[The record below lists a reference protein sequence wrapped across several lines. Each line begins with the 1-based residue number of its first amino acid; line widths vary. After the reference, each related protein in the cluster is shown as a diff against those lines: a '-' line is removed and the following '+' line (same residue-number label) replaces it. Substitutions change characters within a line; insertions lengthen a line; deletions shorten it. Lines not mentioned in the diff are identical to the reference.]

1 MSVGADPRP
10 GLRDIEV
17 YDSPQLDVPVRLNT
31 NECPH
36 PLPEDFMDE
45 LAASIHDLPLHR
57 YPDGQMRRLL
67 ADLAAATMHPVEG
80 VWAANGSNEILTELL
95 QAYGGPGRRAA
106 LFEPTYL
113 LHSRLA
119 RLTHTEVERL
129 ALPSTFVLGDAE
141 VAAVAASSPDVV
153 FVCSPNNP
161 TGNAQPLSA
170 IAAIAETVPNALVIV
185 DEAYG
190 EFAPAASAQAL
201 IATNPNLAITRTF
214 SKAFALAG
222 ARIGYLLAA
231 PDVVANLHRVRLP
244 YHLSSLTQT
253 AGIVALRHREEASAL
268 LGAIRVQRD
277 RISRELR
284 AIPRVTVYPSDAN
297 FVLFVPPVDA
307 VAVWQGLLDRGVLV
321 RDLSHVVPN
330 ALRVTAG
337 TEHETDRFLTAIK
350 EVLAA

>member
-10 GLRDIEV
+10 GLRDIEA
-17 YDSPQLDVPVRLNT
+17 YDSPQLDVAVRLNT

-36 PLPEDFMDE
+36 PLPEEFTDE
-45 LAASIHDLPLHR
+45 LAAAIHDLPLHR

-67 ADLAAATMHPVEG
+67 ADLAAASMHPVEG

-119 RLTHTEVERL
+119 RLTHTEVEHL
-129 ALPSTFVLGDAE
+129 ALPRNFVLGDAE
-141 VAAVAASSPDVV
+141 VGAVVAASPDIV

-170 IAAIAETVPNALVIV
+170 IVAIAKALPNALVIV

-201 IATNPNLAITRTF
+201 IATNPNIAITRTF

-231 PDVVANLHRVRLP
+231 PEVVADVQRVRLP
-244 YHLSSLTQT
+244 YHLSALTQT

-284 AIPRVTVYPSDAN
+284 TLPRVTVYPSDAN

-307 VAVWQGLLDRGVLV
+307 GAVWKGLLDRGVLV
-321 RDLSHVVPN
+321 RDLSTVVPN

-337 TEHETDRFLTAIK
+337 TEHETDSFLIAIK